1 MTTPMPPP
9 EPLDAQ
15 ERELARVLRALPGGE
30 PPAALDAAILRAAAN
45 AAAASRRPGARMLAS
60 AGALWGIGGAA
71 AAVLALG
78 VAIQMRYSPDRMPME
93 SAPRAEAVSD
103 LAEDDAVQ
111 VDFGEARESA
121 ASAAPPPP
129 PMLPA

>member
-15 ERELARVLRALPGGE
+15 EREFARVLRALPGGE

-45 AAAASRRPGARMLAS
+45 AAASSRRPGARLLAS
-60 AGALWGIGGAA
+60 AGAMWGIGGAA

-78 VAIQMRYSPDRMPME
+78 VAIQMQYLPDRQPTME
-93 SAPRAEAVSD
+93 SAPRAQAVSD
-103 LAEDDAVQ
+103 LAEEDAVQ
-111 VDFGEARESA
+111 VELGEARDS
-121 ASAAPPPP
+121 
-129 PMLPA
+129 